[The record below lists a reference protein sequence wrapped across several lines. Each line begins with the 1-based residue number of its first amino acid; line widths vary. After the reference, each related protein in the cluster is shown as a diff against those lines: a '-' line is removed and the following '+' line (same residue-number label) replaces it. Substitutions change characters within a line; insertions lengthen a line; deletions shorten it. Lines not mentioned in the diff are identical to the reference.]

1 MELAR
6 YVKNYKIFMDTCTI
20 LQNPHHVDLWLG
32 AQEKLLRAYGQKIN
46 IPLRVV
52 EEVKKHSLNEEKP
65 KLCQKAR
72 EAYRILGK
80 WQWQG
85 LIEICGDSSDNF
97 ADNAFLVAFTQLRIH
112 NNLLLI
118 TQDKKLAL
126 DILRLNDTKSVQGK
140 DVDVL
145 FMNPKGVLQRM
156 DRIDRWHTSGNGNA
170 QGENAQAAAVT
181 AAQAAERLA
190 RERFAVAS
198 RVTEMPDETIRIA
211 VVPEAG
217 DVAYTKEREA
227 VRLGKKLAAGGE
239 GNIYAVDADMV
250 GKIYKQGKLTQRK
263 YAKLELM
270 LSHKLKCP
278 GICFPAKALYNAQG
292 EFVGYLMPKASGAE
306 LQKSIFIKQL
316 FLKKFPHWKK
326 IDLVQCALTI
336 LQKVKYLHDRN
347 ILIGDINP
355 SNVLVVSPT
364 EAYLVD
370 TDSFQVEGYPCPV
383 GTPLFTAKE
392 IQGVRYEERLRTR
405 GNENFALAT
414 LLFMLMVPGKAPYSH
429 QGGEGIIDNIKKQ
442 AFPYPL
448 GAKKGEHL
456 PAGAWR
462 FIWSHLTWRLKEAFF
477 ETFHRDGKYASENT
491 RLNVEDWIDIL
502 RDYYNNLANGNL
514 GSTDRMS
521 EELFPTRFK
530 KEKYSTYEPCIIC
543 GRETKKRWG
552 DEYTICYDCSQ
563 KAVATLACADC
574 GNEFTVTQGEKLFL
588 ESKGKKMPDLCRECR
603 KHRKYGFGKVKIG
616 FKHWG

>member
-6 YVKNYKIFMDTCTI
+6 YAKNYKIFMDTCTI

-32 AQEKLLRAYGQKIN
+32 AQESLLKAYGQKIN
-46 IPLRVV
+46 IPLRVI
-52 EEVKKHSLNEEKP
+52 EEIKKHSLNEEKYALAQNA
-65 KLCQKAR
+65 K
-72 EAYRILGK
+72 EAYRILGR

-85 LIEICGDSSDNF
+85 LIEICGDSRDNF
-97 ADNAFLVAFTQLRIH
+97 ADNAFLVAFTQLRIQ

-126 DILRLNDTKSVQGK
+126 DILRLNDTKSVHGK

-156 DRIDRWHTSGNGNA
+156 DGLDRWHTRDNGNA
-170 QGENAQAAAVT
+170 QGENAKAAAMT
-181 AAQAAERLA
+181 AERLA
-190 RERFAVAS
+190 REKFSVAS
-198 RVTEMPDETIRIA
+198 QVTDIPDEAIRIA
-211 VVPEAG
+211 VVPDEG
-217 DVAYTKEREA
+217 DVVYTKEREA

-239 GNIYAVDADMV
+239 GTIYDVDASMV
-250 GKIYKQGKLTQRK
+250 GKIYKQGKLTKRK

-278 GICFPAKALYNAQG
+278 GICFPEKALYNAQK
-292 EFVGYLMPKASGAE
+292 EFVGYLMPKASGVE
-306 LQKSIFIKQL
+306 LQRSIFTKPL
-316 FLKKFPHWKK
+316 FLKRFPHWKK
-326 IDLVQCALTI
+326 IDQVQCAMTI

-355 SNVLVVSPT
+355 CNVLVASPT
-364 EAYLVD
+364 EVYLVD

-392 IQGVRYEERLRTR
+392 IQGIRYEARLRTR

-429 QGGEGIIDNIKKQ
+429 QGGEGIINNIKKQ

-477 ETFHRDGKYASENT
+477 ETFHREGKYASENM
-491 RLNVEDWIDIL
+491 RLNVDEWIDIV

-530 KEKYSTYEPCIIC
+530 KEKFAAYEPCIIC

-563 KAVATLACADC
+563 KVIATLACADC
-574 GNEFTVTQGEKLFL
+574 GKEFTVTQGEKLFL
-588 ESKGKKMPDLCRECR
+588 ESKGKKLPDLCKECR
-603 KHRKYGFGKVKIG
+603 KRRKFGFSKVKIG

>member
-6 YVKNYKIFMDTCTI
+6 YVKNYKIFMDTCT
-20 LQNPHHVDLWLG
+20 LLENPQHVDLWFA
-32 AQEKLLRAYGQKIN
+32 AQESLLKSYRQKIN
-46 IPLRVV
+46 IPLRVI
-52 EEVKKHSLNEEKP
+52 EEIKKHSLNEEKYA
-65 KLCQKAR
+65 LAQKAK
-72 EAYRILGK
+72 AVYRILGK

-85 LIEICGDSSDNF
+85 LIEICGDSRDNF
-97 ADNAFLVAFTQLRIH
+97 ADNAFLVAFTQLRIQ

-126 DILRLNDTKSVQGK
+126 DILRLNDTRSVHGK

-156 DRIDRWHTSGNGNA
+156 DGLDRWHTSDDEAAKRNA
-170 QGENAQAAAVT
+170 KADVMT
-181 AAQAAERLA
+181 AERLA
-190 RERFAVAS
+190 REKFAVVS
-198 RVTEMPDETIRIA
+198 RVTDIPDEAIRIA
-211 VVPEAG
+211 VVPEEG
-217 DVAYTKEREA
+217 NVVYTKEREP

-239 GNIYAVDADMV
+239 GSIYDIDASMV
-250 GKIYKQGKLTQRK
+250 GKIYKQGKLTKRK

-278 GICFPAKALYNAQG
+278 GICFPEKALYNAQK
-292 EFVGYLMPKASGAE
+292 EFVGYLMPKASGVE
-306 LQKSIFIKQL
+306 LQRSIFTKPL
-316 FLKKFPHWKK
+316 FLKRFPHWKK
-326 IDLVQCALTI
+326 IDLVQCAMTI

-347 ILIGDINP
+347 IFIGDINP
-355 SNVLVVSPT
+355 CNVLVASPT
-364 EAYLVD
+364 EVYLVD

-414 LLFMLMVPGKAPYSH
+414 LLFMMMVPGKAPYSH

-456 PAGAWR
+456 PAGTWR
-462 FIWSHLTWRLKEAFF
+462 FIWSHLTRRLKEAFF
-477 ETFHRDGKYASENT
+477 ETFHREGKYASENT
-491 RLNVEDWIDIL
+491 RLNVDEWIDIV

-521 EELFPTRFK
+521 EELFPIRFK

-543 GRETKKRWG
+543 GKETKKRWG

-563 KAVATLACADC
+563 KVVATPVCTDC
-574 GNEFTVTQGEKLFL
+574 GKEFTLTQGEKLFL
-588 ESKGKKMPDLCRECR
+588 ESKGKNLPNLCKECR
-603 KHRKYGFGKVKIG
+603 KHRKFGFSKVKIG
-616 FKHWG
+616 LKHWG